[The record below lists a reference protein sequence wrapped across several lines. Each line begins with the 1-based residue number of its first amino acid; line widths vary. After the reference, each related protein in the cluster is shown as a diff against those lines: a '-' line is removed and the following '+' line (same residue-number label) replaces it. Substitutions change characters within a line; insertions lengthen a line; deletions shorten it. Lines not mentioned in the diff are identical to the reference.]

1 MSDLKPRP
9 VLFKLISLT
18 GNIQSQ
24 ELLIFLT
31 CQFFWGGKLKKVNL
45 KRNLNM
51 SCSITMGTDIFQ
63 EAGDSKETIHVWNG
77 PFIP

>member
-31 CQFFWGGKLKKVNL
+31 GQFYLKFFGGGEIKK
-45 KRNLNM
+45 
-51 SCSITMGTDIFQ
+51 S
-63 EAGDSKETIHVWNG
+63 
-77 PFIP
+77 